1 MHYQEVRTHDSV
13 DVFSTKVDEKRASRS
28 TSRDKRSNAE
38 KRSLSTGYNPL
49 TEEANL
55 TEDKVAIEEATA
67 KVSTAEERNRKN
79 IGQMKAIQSGVS

>member
-1 MHYQEVRTHDSV
+1 
-13 DVFSTKVDEKRASRS
+13 
-28 TSRDKRSNAE
+28 
-38 KRSLSTGYNPL
+38 L

-67 KVSTAEERNRKN
+67 KVSTAEERTQKN

>member
-1 MHYQEVRTHDSV
+1 
-13 DVFSTKVDEKRASRS
+13 
-28 TSRDKRSNAE
+28 
-38 KRSLSTGYNPL
+38 L

-67 KVSTAEERNRKN
+67 KVSTTEERTQKN